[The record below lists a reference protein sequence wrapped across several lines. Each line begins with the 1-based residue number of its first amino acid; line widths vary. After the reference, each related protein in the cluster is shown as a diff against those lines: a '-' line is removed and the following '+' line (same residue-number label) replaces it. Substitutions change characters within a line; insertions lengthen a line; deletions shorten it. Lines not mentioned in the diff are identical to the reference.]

1 MMSDNGEKVFIEM
14 GQRQREE
21 SDQDQTEETLS
32 LLTFCIEKDWYCVPS
47 SQVKEVTRIPK
58 ITPVPGTPDYI
69 LGVAHH
75 SGEILSVIDIKPLI
89 GLDKTILT
97 EKSRLLISTIE
108 DEPAGLLIEIVQDI
122 IEITKGKIET
132 YLSGAGSEQKG
143 YLTGR
148 IQIGE
153 VILGILDLEKLLYL
167 GKKS

>member
-1 MMSDNGEKVFIEM
+1 MLDNGGKVFIEM

-21 SDQDQTEETLS
+21 SDQDQSEEALS
-32 LLTFCIEKDWYCVPS
+32 LLTFCLEKEWYGVPS

-89 GLDKTILT
+89 GLDRTTLT
-97 EKSRLLISTIE
+97 EKSRLLIFTIE
-108 DEPAGLLIEIVQDI
+108 GEPAGLLIEIVQDI
-122 IEITKGKIET
+122 VEITKEKIEP
-132 YLSGAGSEQKG
+132 YLSGAGGEQKG
-143 YLTGR
+143 YLTGQ

-153 VILGILDLEKLLYL
+153 VILGILDLEKLFCL
-167 GKKS
+167 GEKS

>member
-1 MMSDNGEKVFIEM
+1 MSDNGEKVFIEM

-75 SGEILSVIDIKPLI
+75 SGEILSVIDIKPYIPHSFEYLSSYFLRCTLAGSWVGEDHLTDSECQEVVFL
-89 GLDKTILT
+89 GLGK
-97 EKSRLLISTIE
+97 
-108 DEPAGLLIEIVQDI
+108 AGLQ
-122 IEITKGKIET
+122 
-132 YLSGAGSEQKG
+132 
-143 YLTGR
+143 
-148 IQIGE
+148 
-153 VILGILDLEKLLYL
+153 
-167 GKKS
+167 